1 MLFDELPM
9 SHTSLYVDASPLFD
23 DVLHPLVPG
32 ELPDV
37 IDDAQHELVPLAV
50 DAEQEGVVHEVVRAQ
65 QLRVHRDRPQQ
76 LLLRRGRDVQRLLA
90 RRVEQVHV
98 QQHQGSV
105 RRACSY
111 ARNVALRCST
121 CAGYALS
128 NKGESM

>member
-1 MLFDELPM
+1 MFFDEPPI
-9 SHTSLYVDASPLFD
+9 SLYVGHASPLFD

-98 QQHQGSV
+98 QQHQGAVCLPCRSAEEKLRCQV
-105 RRACSY
+105 RRREISF
-111 ARNVALRCST
+111 NTV
-121 CAGYALS
+121 
-128 NKGESM
+128 